1 VHDRRVT
8 PQASAG
14 PKPWMEA
21 AELAEVVTR
30 LAGEIDRDHPDGVVL
45 VGVLKGSLFFLA
57 DLSRAIT
64 VPCEVDF
71 MAISHYA
78 PDSGRVRIVKDLEG
92 DIAGRNVVVVEDV
105 VDTGLTLTYLL
116 RQLAAR
122 NPASLEV
129 CALLDR
135 VRRRIVPLPTRYC
148 GLTIDDEFMLGYGLD
163 YGERYRNHPGLV
175 IGDLRVLERDRDAYV
190 SNLYGREDVSL
201 EGPSEADEPPES
213 PGGAA
218 RVASRPPEA
227 GQ

>member
-1 VHDRRVT
+1 MD
-8 PQASAG
+8 SAG
-14 PKPWMEA
+14 V
-21 AELAEVVTR
+21 AEVVTR
-30 LAGEIDRDHPDGVVL
+30 LAAEIDRDHPDGVVL
-45 VGVLKGSLFFLA
+45 IGVLKGSLFFLA
-57 DLSRAIT
+57 DLARAIT

-71 MAISHYA
+71 MAISHFA

-92 DIAGRNVVVVEDV
+92 DIAGRNIVVVEDV
-105 VDTGLTLTYLL
+105 VDTGLTLSYLL
-116 RQLAAR
+116 GQLSSR

-135 VRRRIVPLPTRYC
+135 SRRRIVPLPTRYC
-148 GLTIDDEFMLGYGLD
+148 GVVIDDEFMLGYGLD

-190 SNLYGREDVSL
+190 SNLYGREH
-201 EGPSEADEPPES
+201 PPVAPPDP

-227 GQ
+227 GL

>member
-1 VHDRRVT
+1 
-8 PQASAG
+8 
-14 PKPWMEA
+14 MEA
-21 AELAEVVTR
+21 GELAEIVAR
-30 LAGEIDRDHPDGVVL
+30 LAAEIDGDHPDGVVL
-45 VGVLKGSLFFLA
+45 IGVLKGSLFFLA
-57 DLSRAIT
+57 DLARAVT

-71 MAISHYA
+71 MAISHFA

-105 VDTGLTLTYLL
+105 VDTGLTLSYLL
-116 RQLAAR
+116 GQLASR

-135 VRRRIVPLPTRYC
+135 SRRRIVPLPTRYC
-148 GLTIDDEFMLGYGLD
+148 GAVIDDEFMLGYGLD

-175 IGDLRVLERDRDAYV
+175 VGDLRVLERDPNAYV
-190 SNLYGREDVSL
+190 SNLYGREES
-201 EGPSEADEPPES
+201 EIGTRSEAGQPPDP

-227 GQ
+227 GL